1 MMRRPDNRFQLG
13 QARHFYHLL
22 LNGQQPVNAGAM
34 AGIVEEMERMDAEIA
49 RLRRAIAPLLSH
61 AEAHDYA
68 PPIRLSVS
76 DCRDIKEK
84 VDG

>member
-1 MMRRPDNRFQLG
+1 MHRPDNRFQLG

-34 AGIVEEMERMDAEIA
+34 AAIVEEMEMMDAEIA
-49 RLRRAIAPLLSH
+49 RLRTILAPILSH

-68 PPIRLSVS
+68 PPLKFSVAA
-76 DCRDIKEK
+76 CREIKGK
-84 VDG
+84 VKP